1 MKRKSLIVL
10 ILMLGSI
17 VFANDWDVVEKPY
30 EQYFCY
36 VITDAPEKYKN
47 LTGTMV
53 FAWISRS
60 SYRNLYESSCK
71 EGIIE
76 FLKNE
81 DFNIA
86 IDPNYK
92 VEAAFLS
99 ASFMEKYFSQLLNV
113 NISVSKEDLDFIWE
127 NLSTKY
133 AGFSDMKKKGFN
145 KKQFYK
151 IKNTSELKKLLD
163 KCVEDCHFQ
172 IRVREFSYD
181 QKTAYDEGSKKSND
195 PSDTYFEKET
205 SNAYYVRFTN
215 CTADNTAY
223 FQNLPAVS
231 FFWKR

>member
-1 MKRKSLIVL
+1 
-10 ILMLGSI
+10 MLGSI

-92 VEAAFLS
+92 VEAAFLPV
-99 ASFMEKYFSQLLNV
+99 SFMEKYFSQLLNV
-113 NISVSKEDLDFIWE
+113 NISVSKEDLDYIWE

-151 IKNTSELKKLLD
+151 IKNTSE
-163 KCVEDCHFQ
+163 
-172 IRVREFSYD
+172 
-181 QKTAYDEGSKKSND
+181 
-195 PSDTYFEKET
+195 
-205 SNAYYVRFTN
+205 
-215 CTADNTAY
+215 
-223 FQNLPAVS
+223 
-231 FFWKR
+231 